1 MTIQFI
7 TDYLDKKI
15 EENENYI
22 VCTFYDLRVRN
33 GLTELEVN
41 KFLELSKIRLENM
54 DYQVYFTGAKY
65 MYNYTKMT
73 VQDNEYMV
81 AIKT

>member
-7 TDYLDKKI
+7 TDYLYKKI

-22 VCTFYDLRVRN
+22 FCTFYDLRVRN

-41 KFLELSKIRLENM
+41 KFLELSKIRLENIG
-54 DYQVYFTGAKY
+54 YQVYFTGAKY
-65 MYNYTKMT
+65 MYNDSKMT